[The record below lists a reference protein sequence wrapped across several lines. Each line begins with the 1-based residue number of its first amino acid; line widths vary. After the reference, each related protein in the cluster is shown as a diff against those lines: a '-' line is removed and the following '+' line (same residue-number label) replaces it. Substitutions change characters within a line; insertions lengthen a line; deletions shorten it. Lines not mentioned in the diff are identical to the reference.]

1 MTKTCLWQ
9 CCHGLSCFWKNQTS
23 IVIIPIIAF
32 AVGIWWL
39 QQQAALPDLSWAAA
53 LIPGALLLLALRGG
67 HAVVRVSRWL
77 LILAWCAGAGFLWAA
92 ACAQW
97 RLADALPAQ
106 WEGRDI
112 TVIGV
117 VSSLP
122 QAYERSLRFEFNV
135 EEVLTADA
143 RVPRHIVLSWWGSA
157 ARDDRAATL
166 PDIHPG
172 ERWQLTVRLKRPH
185 GLANPH
191 GFDYEAWLLEQG
203 MRATGYVRP
212 KSGARRLQ
220 AMVHEPAYWVEALRE
235 RMRERIQSVLGDA
248 PVAGVIAALAMGDQR
263 AIPPEQW
270 QVFTRTGVNHL
281 MSISGLHVTMLSGL
295 AFALVNFF
303 WRRSARLT
311 LALPAVKAAAVAG
324 LLAAIAYALLAGFA
338 VPAQRTV
345 FMLAVVAMALWSGRA
360 TAAGPVLAT
369 ALLVVLII
377 DPWAVLAPGFWL
389 SFGAV
394 AVIMLVSVNRLHQPH
409 WIVTWARVQ
418 WAVTLALVPAL
429 LAMFQ
434 QVSLVSPIANAL
446 AIPLVSLVVVPL
458 ALAGTVIPVDAI
470 LQLSHWIMAWCAQV
484 LQWLSALPDAA
495 WEQHAPPAWAV
506 IAAMAGAVWLL
517 LPRGFPAR
525 WIGVFAFLPMLLI
538 VPAPPGEGVLRL
550 TVLDVGQGLA
560 VVAQTKNHAL
570 LFDTGPAFGPSADSG
585 NRVIVPYLRAAGIKR
600 LDRMIISHD
609 DLDHSGG
616 ALSVLQAV
624 PVGEMLT
631 SLPDMDPLVL
641 LAPDEQRC
649 RAGQQWI
656 WNDVRFDMLAPEA
669 AEDAAKPND
678 RSCVLKIT
686 TAGGSVLIPADIERR
701 AERVLLA
708 TVPELLRSD
717 VLIAP
722 HHGSKTSST
731 AEFVQAVAPRAVIF
745 PVGYRNRFRHPH
757 ADVVARYRQIGSAL
771 YRTDDGGAI
780 GLELKAGQALR
791 LSRYRDHYVRYWHAP
806 REDGAVD
813 EPVLPIW

>member
-1 MTKTCLWQ
+1 V
-9 CCHGLSCFWKNQTS
+9 
-23 IVIIPIIAF
+23 IVPIIAF
-32 AVGIWWL
+32 ATGIWWL
-39 QQQAALPDLSWAAA
+39 QQQAALPALTWVAALVPGVLLWFVLRGAGPLRRLLRLGVTLLLCAATGFMWAA
-53 LIPGALLLLALRGG
+53 
-67 HAVVRVSRWL
+67 S
-77 LILAWCAGAGFLWAA
+77 
-92 ACAQW
+92 CAQW
-97 RLADALPAQ
+97 RLADALPAE

-122 QAYERSLRFEFNV
+122 QSYERSLRFEFTV
-135 EEVLTADA
+135 EQVITPDA
-143 RVPRHIVLSWWGSA
+143 RVPQHIVLSWWGSA
-157 ARDDRAATL
+157 ARDERPASL

-185 GLANPH
+185 GFANPH
-191 GFDYEAWLLEQG
+191 GFDYEAWLLERG
-203 MRATGYVRP
+203 IRATGSVRP
-212 KSGARRLQ
+212 KTNAQKLQ
-220 AMVHEPAYWVEALRE
+220 AMVHEPGYWVEVVRE
-235 RMRERIQSVLGDA
+235 RMRTRIQSVLGDA
-248 PVAGVIAALAMGDQR
+248 PAAGVIIALAMGEQR

-295 AFALVNFF
+295 AFALMNFA

-324 LLAAIAYALLAGFA
+324 LLTAIAYALLAGFA

-345 FMLAVVAMALWSGRA
+345 FMLAVVALALWSGRA
-360 TAAGPVLAT
+360 SAAGPVLAT

-394 AVIMLVSVNRLHQPH
+394 AIIMLVSVNRLRQPH
-409 WIVTWARVQ
+409 WLVTWGRVQ

-434 QVSLVSPIANAL
+434 QVSLVSPLANAL

-458 ALAGTVIPVDAI
+458 ALAGLVIPVDAI
-470 LQLSHWIMAWCAQV
+470 LHLAHWIMALCADA

-495 WEQHAPPAWAV
+495 WEQHAPPAWTV
-506 IAAMAGAVWLL
+506 VVAMVGAVWLL

-525 WIGVFAFLPMLLI
+525 WIGAFAFLPMLLI
-538 VPAPPGEGVLRL
+538 VPAPPPEGVLRL

-560 VVAQTKNHAL
+560 VVAQTQNHAL

-585 NRVIVPYLRAAGIKR
+585 NRIIVPYLRAAGIQR

-624 PVGEMLT
+624 PVAEVLS
-631 SLPDMDPLVL
+631 SLPDLDPLVL
-641 LAPDEQRC
+641 LSPQEQRC
-649 RAGQQWI
+649 RAGHQWI
-656 WNDVRFDMLAPEA
+656 WDGVRFDMLYPDTAD
-669 AEDAAKPND
+669 DAAKSND
-678 RSCVLKIT
+678 RSCVIKIT
-686 TAGGSVLIPADIERR
+686 TTGGSVLIPADIERR
-701 AERVLLA
+701 GERALLA
-708 TVPELLRSD
+708 QSAEMLKAD

-722 HHGSKTSST
+722 HHGSKTSSSI
-731 AEFVQAVAPRAVIF
+731 EFVQAVAPRAVIY
-745 PVGYRNRFRHPH
+745 PVGYRNRFGHPH
-757 ADVVARYRQIGSAL
+757 ADVVARYQQIGSAG

-780 GLELKAGQALR
+780 SVELQQGKPLVI
-791 LSRYRDHYVRYWHAP
+791 SRYRDRYVRYWHAP
-806 REDGAVD
+806 REGGAAEEVM
-813 EPVLPIW
+813 PAAW